1 MEPLF
6 RRVLAAPQASHAPDR
21 GKPLACGICH
31 AGVLKLAPCAQEPDG
46 AVLSPDAGPLV
57 SPHSQVKGKHIKP
70 ARREEMNQIQTLIDA
85 GREALTSNGIH
96 DTILAVGI
104 AAIPILIFCV
114 IVNRLRHPDR
124 SFLAALAVSVLGFF
138 LVPSVATATAILWV
152 YTGGA
157 GGQAIGV
164 GILLYILGFWMF
176 SRWLRSAPR
185 SARRPRALAQQPG

>member
-1 MEPLF
+1 
-6 RRVLAAPQASHAPDR
+6 
-21 GKPLACGICH
+21 
-31 AGVLKLAPCAQEPDG
+31 
-46 AVLSPDAGPLV
+46 
-57 SPHSQVKGKHIKP
+57 
-70 ARREEMNQIQTLIDA
+70 MNQIQTLIDA

-138 LVPSVATATAILWV
+138 LVPSVATGTAILWV

-164 GILLYILGFWMF
+164 GVVLWLLGFWLF
-176 SRWLRSAPR
+176 RQWLRSAPR
-185 SARRPRALAQQPG
+185 SARQARTVTPSRARELAELQDENARFHVDAMNREDE

>member
-1 MEPLF
+1 
-6 RRVLAAPQASHAPDR
+6 
-21 GKPLACGICH
+21 
-31 AGVLKLAPCAQEPDG
+31 
-46 AVLSPDAGPLV
+46 
-57 SPHSQVKGKHIKP
+57 
-70 ARREEMNQIQTLIDA
+70 MNQIQTLIDA

-138 LVPSVATATAILWV
+138 LVPSVATGTAILWV

-157 GGQAIGV
+157 GGQEKRKRVIEPCTRSTSS
-164 GILLYILGFWMF
+164 LLSAQSAGTTSLYGEYK
-176 SRWLRSAPR
+176 LRPELVETGSA
-185 SARRPRALAQQPG
+185 

>member
-1 MEPLF
+1 
-6 RRVLAAPQASHAPDR
+6 
-21 GKPLACGICH
+21 
-31 AGVLKLAPCAQEPDG
+31 
-46 AVLSPDAGPLV
+46 
-57 SPHSQVKGKHIKP
+57 
-70 ARREEMNQIQTLIDA
+70 MNQIQTLIDA

-104 AAIPILIFCV
+104 AAIPILIFCI

-138 LVPSVATATAILWV
+138 LVPSVATGTAILWV

-164 GILLYILGFWMF
+164 GVVLCLLGFWLF
-176 SRWLRSAPR
+176 RQWLRSAPR
-185 SARRPRALAQQPG
+185 SARRTRAVAPSRARELTEVQDENARLHAAAMNREAEWDTHP

>member
-1 MEPLF
+1 
-6 RRVLAAPQASHAPDR
+6 
-21 GKPLACGICH
+21 
-31 AGVLKLAPCAQEPDG
+31 
-46 AVLSPDAGPLV
+46 
-57 SPHSQVKGKHIKP
+57 
-70 ARREEMNQIQTLIDA
+70 MNQIQTLIDA
-85 GREALTSNGIH
+85 AREALASNGIH

-124 SFLAALAVSVLGFF
+124 SFLAAIGLSVLGFF
-138 LVPSVATATAILWV
+138 LVPSVATGTALLWV

-185 SARRPRALAQQPG
+185 SARRPRALASNPDELAELRDEVARLRVERMNRPDDETL